1 MTPLRTV
8 IIGSYTR
15 EPSQLRLLYEELA
28 LAGCQILSPRSL
40 GFDANSFVRLPGE
53 ELLADFDIEMSHL
66 SAIVQSDFIWLHI
79 PRGYIGASGLFELGF
94 SVAHHK
100 PIFSYDHLQDEPVL
114 DQCVHRTSSM
124 FSAVKSLSV

>member
-66 SAIVQSDFIWLHI
+66 SAIVQSDFI
-79 PRGYIGASGLFELGF
+79 PPSENPGLSSPGMN
-94 SVAHHK
+94 
-100 PIFSYDHLQDEPVL
+100 DT
-114 DQCVHRTSSM
+114 TSTER
-124 FSAVKSLSV
+124 ALALA